1 MAWEVRIERV
11 RKLRRLIEA
20 LDGYRIGR
28 YTDVGRV
35 EELIDEL
42 GLRLPHDWSEVR
54 RDIEEI
60 LSLPRRA
67 PNYERLRKLEA
78 LSSRLSRAN
87 LAIIGVA
94 ILSYLAGHPY
104 VFVALAVSSLVV
116 LNVVYFLKAYV
127 NFKISEV
134 YASSLEE
141 LEALGARIKETVEFL
156 LRQLRKELRSMGYRV
171 EEFRLKLW
179 VPDYS
184 GIQVVKKPSI
194 LSSRYVVK
202 LA

>member
-1 MAWEVRIERV
+1 MRIERV

-67 PNYERLRKLEA
+67 PSYKRLKKLEA
-78 LSSRLSRAN
+78 LSLSLSRAN

-94 ILSYLAGHPY
+94 ILSYLAGYPY

-127 NFKISEV
+127 NLKISEV

-171 EEFRLKLW
+171 EEYRLKLW

-184 GIQVVKKPSI
+184 GVQVVKKPSI
-194 LSSRYVVK
+194 LSSRYVVR